1 MQVNSSP
8 SHPFPAASRYT
19 TSSTT
24 VASAAN
30 SNKTCTACSLSAPKS
45 NQIAYSAHRSGSA
58 PAPAPKE
65 VNPVSRGIEGKTNP
79 WLAILGF

>member
-8 SHPFPAASRYT
+8 SHPFPAACRYT

-58 PAPAPKE
+58 PAPKE